1 MKSVCLALLLPG
13 MLAACASAPRVAEA
27 PVPTPLQWQMP
38 MSDAGEGSDAGFWSG
53 FASPELD
60 RLLQRA
66 AIANPDLQI
75 AVRRLRIADDAERL
89 AAAGKRPA
97 LDFQAG
103 PVDNTAVAV
112 NGGRRSAAVYRLGF
126 EASYEL
132 DFWGRIDNQ
141 IAGAKADAAGQR
153 FEAGAARIAMADEL
167 AHRYFDIAEADEV
180 RVLLQRRAALADE
193 RWTLETARQA
203 AGRIDAGPVLEA
215 QRARNQLQD
224 ELADWQQRRQ
234 QDIWQLAL
242 LCGELPEAFTLAA
255 SPLRQA
261 IRRPSVPSGLPSSLL
276 QRRPDLQ
283 AASSRLQAA
292 QAQIGVAWAEQF
304 PQIRLTAE
312 LGVASDVLHRVL
324 SGAILPFGIGPSIS
338 LPLLDGGARA
348 ARLDASQQAAEIAE
362 TEYRKAALAAFVDVE
377 LALQAHADAD
387 SRQRQSEQTAAW
399 QQQLAQRSAA
409 QQQAGR
415 ANRIDAI
422 TLESARLEAEQ
433 LAVDRYRQQL
443 DALLAL
449 HAALGGGW
457 SAPDLALA
465 SSTSAI
471 NEPSNRPGN
480 KKVTP

>member
-1 MKSVCLALLLPG
+1 MKPCALALLLP
-13 MLAACASAPRVAEA
+13 MLLAACASAPRVAEL
-27 PVPTPLQWQMP
+27 PVATPLHWQMP
-38 MSDAGEGSDAGFWSG
+38 ATEAGEGSDAGFWSG
-53 FASPELD
+53 FASPALD

-75 AVRRLRIADDAERL
+75 AVRRLRIADDAECV
-89 AAAGKRPA
+89 AAAGRSPT

-112 NGGRRSAAVYRLGF
+112 NGGRRSAAIYRLGF
-126 EASYEL
+126 EASYEI
-132 DFWGRIDNQ
+132 DFWGRVDSQ
-141 IAGAKADAAGQR
+141 IAGARADAAGQR
-153 FEAGAARIAMADEL
+153 FEAGAARIAMAGEL
-167 AHRYFDIAEADEV
+167 AHRYFELAEADEV
-180 RVLLQRRAALADE
+180 LPLLQRRAALADE

-215 QRARNQLQD
+215 QRTRSALRD

-234 QDIWQLAL
+234 QNVWHLAL
-242 LCGELPEAFTLAA
+242 LCGELPEAFTVDAG
-255 SPLRQA
+255 PLRQA
-261 IRRPSVPSGLPSSLL
+261 VQRPAVPSGLPSSLL

-312 LGVASDVLHRVL
+312 LGLASDVLHRLL
-324 SGAILPFGIGPSIS
+324 SGALLPFGIGPAIS

-348 ARLDASQQAAEIAE
+348 ARLDASQQAAGIAE
-362 TEYRKAALAAFVDVE
+362 IEYRKTALAAFADVE
-377 LALQAHADAD
+377 QALQARADAD
-387 SRQRQSEQTAAW
+387 RRQQQSDQAAAW
-399 QQQLAQRSAA
+399 QQQLALRSEA

-415 ANRIDAI
+415 GSRIDAI
-422 TLESARLEAEQ
+422 ALETAGLEAEQ
-433 LAVDRYRQQL
+433 LVIDRYRQQL

-457 SAPDLALA
+457 SAPDLAVA
-465 SSTSAI
+465 AATPSI
-471 NEPSNRPGN
+471 NPRVSP
-480 KKVTP
+480 

>member
-1 MKSVCLALLLPG
+1 MKLVGLSLLLPVL
-13 MLAACASAPRVAEA
+13 MTACASAPGVAEL

-38 MSDAGEGSDAGFWSG
+38 AADAGEGSDAGFWSG

-60 RLLQRA
+60 RLLQHA
-66 AIANPDLQI
+66 AQANPDLQI

-89 AAAGKRPA
+89 AAAARSPA

-112 NGGRRSAAVYRLGF
+112 NGGRRGAAVYRLGF

-132 DFWGRIDNQ
+132 DFWGRIDSR
-141 IAGAKADAAGQR
+141 IAGAKADAAEQR
-153 FEAGAARIAMADEL
+153 FEAGAARIAIGDAL
-167 AHRYFDIAEADEV
+167 ARHYFAVAEADEV
-180 RVLLQRRAALADE
+180 IVLLQKHAALADE
-193 RWTLETARQA
+193 RWTLEIARQA

-215 QRARNQLQD
+215 LRARDALNS
-224 ELADWQQRRQ
+224 ELGDWQQRRQ
-234 QDIWQLAL
+234 QEVWQLAL
-242 LCGELPEAFTLAA
+242 LCGELPETFTLAA

-261 IRRPSVPSGLPSSLL
+261 VQRPPVPSGLPSSLL

-283 AASSRLQAA
+283 AAAARLQAA
-292 QAQIGVAWAEQF
+292 QAEIGVAWAEQF

-348 ARLDASQQAAEIAE
+348 ARLDASRQAAEIAGI
-362 TEYRKAALAAFVDVE
+362 EYRKAVLAAFADVE
-377 LALQAHADAD
+377 QALQAQAEADRRQQQAD
-387 SRQRQSEQTAAW
+387 QVSVW
-399 QQQLAQRSAA
+399 QQQLAWRGEAQR
-409 QQQAGR
+409 QAGR
-415 ANRIDAI
+415 SGRIEAI
-422 TLESARLEAEQ
+422 ALESARLETEQ

-457 SAPDLALA
+457 PASDLAA
-465 SSTSAI
+465 ATTTSALT
-471 NEPSNRPGN
+471 NR
-480 KKVTP
+480 

>member
-1 MKSVCLALLLPG
+1 MKSVCLAMLLPVL
-13 MLAACASAPRVAEA
+13 LAACASAPRVAEA

-132 DFWGRIDNQ
+132 DFWGRIDSQ
-141 IAGAKADAAGQR
+141 IVGAKADTAGRR

-324 SGAILPFGIGPSIS
+324 SGAILRSAS
-338 LPLLDGGARA
+338 ARRSA
-348 ARLDASQQAAEIAE
+348 CRCLMA
-362 TEYRKAALAAFVDVE
+362 VP
-377 LALQAHADAD
+377 
-387 SRQRQSEQTAAW
+387 
-399 QQQLAQRSAA
+399 AQRGLMPASRRPKSPRSNIARPHSPRSPMSSWRCRRMPMPT
-409 QQQAGR
+409 AGS
-415 ANRIDAI
+415 ANR
-422 TLESARLEAEQ
+422 SR
-433 LAVDRYRQQL
+433 
-443 DALLAL
+443 
-449 HAALGGGW
+449 
-457 SAPDLALA
+457 P
-465 SSTSAI
+465 
-471 NEPSNRPGN
+471 RPGN
-480 KKVTP
+480 SSSHSAARRSSKQAAPAGSTRSLWNQSGSKPNNSPSIAIASSSMRCWRCMPHSAAAGPRRISHLPVQQVPSTNPATNPVPKR

>member
-1 MKSVCLALLLPG
+1 MKSVCLAMLLPVL
-13 MLAACASAPRVAEA
+13 LAACASAPRVAEA

-38 MSDAGEGSDAGFWSG
+38 MSDAGEGSDAGFRSG

-66 AIANPDLQI
+66 ANANPDLQI

-97 LDFQAG
+97 LDFRAG
-103 PVDNTAVAV
+103 PVDNAAVAV

-132 DFWGRIDNQ
+132 DFWGRIDSQ
-141 IAGAKADAAGQR
+141 IVGAKADAAGQR

-324 SGAILPFGIGPSIS
+324 SGAILPFGIGPSIG

-362 TEYRKAALAAFVDVE
+362 IEYRKAALAAFADVE

-415 ANRIDAI
+415 ASRIDAI
-422 TLESARLEAEQ
+422 TLESVRLEAEQ

-465 SSTSAI
+465 TSTSAI
-471 NEPSNRPGN
+471 NEPSNKPGT

>member
-1 MKSVCLALLLPG
+1 MLLP
-13 MLAACASAPRVAEA
+13 MLLAACANAPRVAEL
-27 PVPTPLQWQMP
+27 PVPMPLHWQVP
-38 MSDAGEGSDAGFWSG
+38 AANAGEGSDAGFWSG

-60 RLLQRA
+60 ALLQRA
-66 AIANPDLQI
+66 AVANPDLQI

-89 AAAGKRPA
+89 AASGKRPA

-112 NGGRRSAAVYRLGF
+112 NGGRRSAAIYRLGF
-126 EASYEL
+126 EASYEI
-132 DFWGRIDNQ
+132 DFWGRIDSQ

-153 FEAGAARIAMADEL
+153 FEAGAARIAIAGEL
-167 AHRYFDIAEADEV
+167 ARRYFDVAEADEV
-180 RVLLQRRAALADE
+180 LVLLQRRAALADE

-215 QRARNQLQD
+215 QRARTELQN

-234 QDIWQLAL
+234 QDVWQLAL

-261 IRRPSVPSGLPSSLL
+261 IQRPSVPSGLPSSLL

-283 AASSRLQAA
+283 AASSRVQSA

-324 SGAILPFGIGPSIS
+324 SGAILPFGIGPAIS

-348 ARLDASQQAAEIAE
+348 ARLDASQQAAEIAVL
-362 TEYRKAALAAFVDVE
+362 EYRKAALAAFADVE
-377 LALQAHADAD
+377 QALQAHADAD
-387 SRQRQSEQTAAW
+387 NRQRQSDQAAAW
-399 QQQLAQRSAA
+399 QQQLGQRSEAQR
-409 QQQAGR
+409 QAGR
-415 ANRIDAI
+415 ASRIDAI
-422 TLESARLEAEQ
+422 TLEAARLEVEQ

-457 SAPDLALA
+457 SAPDLALVT
-465 SSTSAI
+465 STSDI
-471 NEPSNRPGN
+471 NEPSN
-480 KKVTP
+480 KQVTP